1 MCVYIYTWPSHIEA
15 AGFPPKSHSSQ
26 GPPKRVGMSPGGS
39 GPGLQMSISA
49 LVPAVKLLVSIH
61 TQNPLWTP
69 VSTHISISN
78 LCYELQTLISS
89 LTSPE
94 STPGTPHLKPH
105 LPPSFLS
112 PSQTEKS
119 SLEFLLLQQILS
131 VLPLNQL

>member
-1 MCVYIYTWPSHIEA
+1 MCVYIYMWPSHIEA

-26 GPPKRVGMSPGGS
+26 GPPKRVGISSGGS
-39 GPGLQMSISA
+39 GPGLSMEISA
-49 LVPAVKLLVSIH
+49 LMPALKLHVSTY
-61 TQNPLWTP
+61 TQNPLWSP
-69 VSTHISISN
+69 VPTHISIPS
-78 LCYELQTLISS
+78 LSCELQPLTPS

-119 SLEFLLLQQILS
+119 SLVSLLLQQILS
-131 VLPLNQL
+131 VLPLN